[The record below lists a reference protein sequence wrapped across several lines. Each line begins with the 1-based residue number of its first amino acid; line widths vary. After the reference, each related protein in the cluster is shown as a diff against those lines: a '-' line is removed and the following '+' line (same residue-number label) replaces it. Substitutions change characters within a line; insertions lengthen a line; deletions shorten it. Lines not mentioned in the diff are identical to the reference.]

1 MNQHPAHHNLR
12 TPPLGHQTAF
22 NIQQQPLTIATNQV
36 KQFSYFPYH
45 YDNQLTSSP
54 CSSGTCYSPEA
65 RFPLDAPVSEFSG
78 LNHPHSSMDGKSS
91 SAQCFPPKTA
101 SPIPLATLAAAAAAE
116 HTQMHGFVASSSNI
130 MISQPPEQPQQK
142 QQQQQQEQ
150 QEPQPAT
157 ARRRGGRK
165 PARGLTAEEKEKR
178 RKVSHSAI
186 EKRRRERTN
195 NVLRELQILIP
206 ELGKSSKVQK
216 LEIIEAAAQH
226 IKDLRALC
234 GYPKT
239 ASIAESAFAR
249 PVAGS
254 PIVASAFDEDNIAEE
269 PEKGEDD
276 DDIEDE
282 ANVALQPMDVNQDSG
297 APSHGSM
304 NVGFLLM

>member
-1 MNQHPAHHNLR
+1 
-12 TPPLGHQTAF
+12 
-22 NIQQQPLTIATNQV
+22 
-36 KQFSYFPYH
+36 
-45 YDNQLTSSP
+45 
-54 CSSGTCYSPEA
+54 
-65 RFPLDAPVSEFSG
+65 
-78 LNHPHSSMDGKSS
+78 
-91 SAQCFPPKTA
+91 TA

-116 HTQMHGFVASSSNI
+116 HTQMHGFVASSSNV
-130 MISQPPEQPQQK
+130 MISQPPEQPQQH
-142 QQQQQQEQ
+142 QQQEQ
-150 QEPQPAT
+150 QQEPQPTT

-226 IKDLRALC
+226 IKYLRALC
-234 GYPKT
+234 GYPKS
-239 ASIAESAFAR
+239 AGIAESAFAR

-254 PIVASAFDEDNIAEE
+254 PIVASAFDEDDIAEE
-269 PEKGEDD
+269 AEEAEDY
-276 DDIEDE
+276 DIEDE
-282 ANVALQPMDVNQDSG
+282 VNVALQPTDVNQDSG